1 MDRSQVNVQDSDY
14 QLITKLSLQMTM
26 MRMMILIAKKM
37 TREYLVENENIEE
50 IQKFQIIPVKK

>member
-1 MDRSQVNVQDSDY
+1 
-14 QLITKLSLQMTM
+14 
-26 MRMMILIAKKM
+26 MMILIAKKM